1 MTAGATVPARP
12 GVPRYGERSL
22 ADVLPSVAAG
32 LGIDGFTDVLG
43 LGPTERACVVL
54 VDGLGWNLL
63 RERGPAVAPFLTGLA
78 AGAQPLTAGF
88 PTTTATSM
96 GSLGTGLPP
105 GAHGLL
111 GYEVAAPGGDGV
123 LNLLYW
129 GRPDI
134 DPGEYQ
140 PSGTVFER
148 AAAAGV
154 AMTQVGPSIFEGS
167 SLTTAALRGGRFVA
181 ADSAGERVAAAVA
194 PLRGAG
200 PVASYV
206 YYGDLDATGHRRGCG
221 SEAWE
226 VELAAVDRFVEQ
238 LAHRLPPGT
247 MLALTADHGMVDVPF
262 DEHRVDLAREPE
274 LRDGVRLVA
283 GEPRARYVHAVP
295 GAAGDVL
302 ARWRERFDGRMAVV
316 SREEA
321 IGAGWFGAVR
331 AEHLER
337 IGDVVAV
344 ATGPYAVVD
353 SSTMDAG
360 SMSLL
365 GQHGALTEDELL
377 VPLLLL
383 RT

>member
-1 MTAGATVPARP
+1 MTAGSTAPEPP

-22 ADVLPSVAAG
+22 ADLLPSVAAG
-32 LGIDGFTDVLG
+32 LGLEGFSDVLG
-43 LGPTERACVVL
+43 LGSTERACVVL

-63 RERGPAVAPFLTGLA
+63 RERGGAVAPFLTGLA
-78 AGAQPLTAGF
+78 AGAEPLTAGF

-123 LNLLYW
+123 LNLLSW
-129 GRPDI
+129 GRPGI
-134 DPGEYQ
+134 EPERYQ
-140 PSGTVFER
+140 PSETVFER

-154 AMTQVGPSIFEGS
+154 TMTQVGPSIFEGS
-167 SLTTAALRGGRFVA
+167 PLTTAALRGGRFVS
-181 ADSAGERVAAAVA
+181 ADSVGERVAAAVA

-226 VELAAVDRFVEQ
+226 AELAAVDRFVEQ
-238 LAHRLPPGT
+238 LAHRLPAGT
-247 MLALTADHGMVDVPF
+247 ALAITADHGMVDVPF
-262 DEHRVDLAREPE
+262 DEHRVDLAHEPE
-274 LRDGVRLVA
+274 LTEGVRLVA

-295 GAAGDVL
+295 GAADDVL
-302 ARWRERFDGRMAVV
+302 GRWRERFAGRMHVATRDEAV
-316 SREEA
+316 A
-321 IGAGWFGAVR
+321 AGWFGAVR
-331 AEHLER
+331 PEHLER

-353 SSTMDAG
+353 SATMDAG